1 MFYDFNGNGVQ
12 EAFALVDVGG
22 RKEIWYNG
30 EDSTSNA
37 VEIFPITD
45 VASCSVNAIA
55 NAGQNTF
62 EVYEV
67 DRRRTL

>member
-22 RKEIWYNG
+22 RRKYWYNG

-37 VEIFPITD
+37 VEISQSLMLHHAVLMLLQTAQHSLF
-45 VASCSVNAIA
+45 
-55 NAGQNTF
+55 
-62 EVYEV
+62 
-67 DRRRTL
+67 

>member
-22 RKEIWYNG
+22 RKKSGTMERFYL
-30 EDSTSNA
+30 SA

-45 VASCSVNAIA
+45 VASWKM
-55 NAGQNTF
+55 
-62 EVYEV
+62 
-67 DRRRTL
+67 LL